1 MAGDFMTPTAKRIP
15 LILLSAGV
23 FFFLGCKLIRRS
35 NEGNVTQSKSEN
47 SIQCNVIVLGGT
59 TAAFAAAITAADNMQ
74 FGEVVCLTEPTDW
87 LGGQLT
93 SSGVPAIDYAH
104 HDAEVAGIGK
114 VKTSDA
120 SRNMSMQN
128 KFFGEWMSQ
137 LGPVSASNI
146 LTFPQVPTCWVSV
159 RCFPPTNILPSIDAL
174 AGTYESSG
182 RLKIFKNSVVKS
194 VRSENQRITEVTIV
208 QRTAKGNEPLR
219 LSDQIKDWYSTRDSK
234 TFTKKVITL
243 TGPQRSTDNGS
254 PFFPV
259 VVDATEWGDALV
271 LSGASFLQGMEKNDH
286 APVGQGSQETCGQ
299 AIVYPMT
306 LRMNET
312 PVPDELIAGGRWKRE
327 ILPQV
332 EAYKES
338 LTKRGQLA
346 AGKSLYSLPTASRTF
361 SFDDVWTYRR
371 LVVGPVERKNEKV
384 YGFWPAA
391 QAGDISNQNWEL
403 GNDYPYRYLFLPIE
417 EARAQVRN
425 GNWEGG
431 IDVQALAEAELQAWG
446 WADYLRK
453 NGKVTW
459 NGEQRDIGAH
469 VVLSEA
475 LGTPLGL
482 SKVPYIRDT
491 RRSIGFGSDGA
502 PYVFRYG
509 EMFDGVEFPD
519 SVGVG
524 VYAADRHPSRNLNH
538 NGETC
543 SPDTHP
549 SGYTF
554 YPRPFTLPMRAL
566 THTKLTN
573 LLVAGKTMAQTF
585 FVNSSTRLQPTEFTS
600 GTGAGALASFMAQS
614 QVTSHFVMKSPKHIG
629 LVQER
634 IKKYQPLAW
643 SKDVLAATIPTPK
656 PTATP
661 SPTASP
667 APTDKSK

>member
-1 MAGDFMTPTAKRIP
+1 MTPTTKRIP
-15 LILLSAGV
+15 HLLLSAGV
-23 FFFLGCKLIRRS
+23 FFFLGCKAKS
-35 NEGNVTQSKSEN
+35 KPSDGNTMQTQNTN

-74 FGEVVCLTEPTDW
+74 GNEVVCLTEPTDW
-87 LGGQLT
+87 LGGQIT

-104 HDAEVAGIGK
+104 HDSEIPGIGK

-120 SRNMSMQN
+120 SRHMSMQN

-146 LTFPQVPTCWVSV
+146 LTFPKIPTCWVSV
-159 RCFPPTNILPSIDAL
+159 RCFPPTNILGSIDAL
-174 AGTYESSG
+174 AATYESSG
-182 RLKIFKNSVVKS
+182 RLKVFKNSVVKS
-194 VRSENQRITEVTIV
+194 VQSENQTIRSVTLV
-208 QRTAKGNEPLR
+208 QRIAKGNEPLR
-219 LSDQIKDWYSTRDSK
+219 LSDQIKDWYSTKSSG
-234 TFTKKVITL
+234 TFEKKIITL
-243 TGPQRSTDNGS
+243 TGPQQSTSNGS
-254 PFFPV
+254 PYFPV
-259 VVDATEWGDALV
+259 VIDATEWGDALV
-271 LSGASFLQGMEKNDH
+271 LSGASYLQGMERNDH

-306 LRMNET
+306 LRMNESA
-312 PVPDELIAGGRWKRE
+312 VPDSAIAGGRWTKE

-332 EAYKES
+332 ESYKQS
-338 LTKRGQLA
+338 LIKRGQLA
-346 AGKSLYSLPTASRTF
+346 AGKSLYSLPTANRSF

-371 LVVGPVERKNEKV
+371 ILVGPVERKSEKV

-391 QAGDISNQNWEL
+391 QIGDISNQNWEL

-417 EARAQVRN
+417 QARAQVRS

-459 NGEQRDIGAH
+459 NGEQRDMGAH
-469 VVLSEA
+469 VVPSEA

-482 SKVPYIRDT
+482 SKVPYMRDT
-491 RRSIGFGSDGA
+491 RRSIGFGTDGA

-519 SVGVG
+519 SVGLG

-538 NGETC
+538 NGEVC

-566 THTKLTN
+566 THTKVSN

-585 FVNSSTRLQPTEFTS
+585 FVNSATRLQPTEFTS

-614 QVTSHFVMKSPKHIG
+614 QVTSHFIVKSPKHVG

-634 IKKYQPLAW
+634 IKKYQPLVW
-643 SKDVLAATIPTPK
+643 SKEVLLASVPTPK
-656 PTATP
+656 PTP
-661 SPTASP
+661 SASP
-667 APTDKSK
+667 SATEKQKSGN